1 MRIIFIRHGEPDYE
15 HDTLTETGFKQ
26 SQIVAQRLK
35 DENIDEIWSS
45 TNGRA
50 VNSAKP
56 TAELLGLPV
65 KTVDFMREVTWG
77 SKTGEKLF
85 ADGHPWD
92 IADEM
97 ARLGMDLNSP
107 DWCTNRFFKDNKV
120 VGCAETVSMGIDEWL
135 EEHGYK
141 RNGLYYEHLIEEEYH
156 RTVAFFCH
164 GGSSSAAIAHIMN
177 LPFPYVCAL
186 LHMEFTGITIL
197 RMDRKK
203 GSCTLPCM
211 ELANDGRHIKE
222 GSYHRLLNK

>member
-26 SQIVAQRLK
+26 AQIVAQRLK

-141 RNGLYYEHLIEEEYH
+141 RNGLYYDHLIEEKYH
-156 RTVAFFCH
+156 RTKDIRAFRSH
-164 GGSSSAAIAHIMN
+164 
-177 LPFPYVCAL
+177 
-186 LHMEFTGITIL
+186 EIL
-197 RMDRKK
+197 
-203 GSCTLPCM
+203 
-211 ELANDGRHIKE
+211 
-222 GSYHRLLNK
+222 